1 MKVED
6 LAGVGLSDATKG
18 YIGIYLK
25 LSDLFGEL
33 SDVSERE
40 YGLQGDAINEA
51 AYNALTEA
59 QSEVLK
65 LAMTNIKHR
74 ILSEENHTEI

>member
-1 MKVED
+1 M
-6 LAGVGLSDATKG
+6 
-18 YIGIYLK
+18 
-25 LSDLFGEL
+25 
-33 SDVSERE
+33 SERE

-51 AYNALTEA
+51 AYNALAEA

-65 LAMTNIKHR
+65 LAMTNVKHR